1 MTVVAI
7 LALDGVLG
15 FEATIPGQV
24 FGTANTVTGRP
35 TYEIRVVATAEEI
48 GTSPEFGS
56 VRLRTPWD
64 LDSLAGADTVLIPAR
79 AGFRTPPPE
88 PVLVALRAA
97 AARGARLASMC
108 VGAFTLAATGLLDGL
123 SATTHWEHAAE
134 LARRYPSVDVRPEVL
149 FVDHGAL
156 LTSAGVAAGL
166 DLCLHLVRRDLG
178 AAVAADTARRI
189 VMPPQR
195 DGGQAQF
202 IVHADPTDARQAPLQ
217 DTLAWLEANLHR
229 PLTLADIAG
238 HAGTSVRSLNRHF
251 RAQVGTTPLQW
262 LLKVRVT
269 RAQHLLETT
278 DLPIAR
284 IAHEAGLGAEPTLR
298 HHFSRIAGVS
308 PHAYRTAFRAPATDG
323 GELPEIRPT

>member
-7 LALDGVLG
+7 LVLDGVVG

-24 FGTANTVTGRP
+24 FGTANLVTDSP
-35 TYEIRVVATAEEI
+35 AYEIRIVSAADEVT
-48 GTSPEFGS
+48 TSPEFGS
-56 VRLRTPWD
+56 LQLRTPWD
-64 LDSLAGADTVLIPAR
+64 LDSLAAADTILIPAR
-79 AGFRTPPPE
+79 AGFRIPPPD

-97 AARGARLASMC
+97 AARGARIASMC

-123 SATTHWEHAAE
+123 TATTHWEHAAE
-134 LARRYPSVDVRPEVL
+134 LARQYPRIDVRPSVL

-166 DLCLHLVRRDLG
+166 DLCIHLVRRDLG
-178 AAVAADTARRI
+178 AAVAADTARRV

-202 IVHADPTDARQAPLQ
+202 IVHTDPADQRHAPLQ

-229 PLTLADIAG
+229 PLTLAGIAA

-251 RAQVGTTPLQW
+251 RSQVGTTPLQW
-262 LLKVRVT
+262 LLKLRVN

-278 DLPIAR
+278 DMAIAQVAR
-284 IAHEAGLGAEPTLR
+284 EAGLGAAPTLR
-298 HHFSRIAGVS
+298 HHFGRIAGVS
-308 PHAYRTAFRAPATDG
+308 PQAYRAAFHSPDASSSGRA
-323 GELPEIRPT
+323 